1 MPLPRQLSD
10 MEMTKQQA
18 GVMKALKQGNEA
30 LKRAQQ
36 EVSCIMD
43 LLVYLAAAAALPLL
57 LLLLALTCDARCLC
71 RSRLTL
77 PR

>member
-18 GVMKALKQGNEA
+18 RGMKALKQGNEA

-43 LLVYLAAAAALPLL
+43 LLVYLAAAAPAALPLL
-57 LLLLALTCDARCLC
+57 LLLLALTCDCPLYISPSQRD
-71 RSRLTL
+71 
-77 PR
+77 

>member
-1 MPLPRQLSD
+1 

-71 RSRLTL
+71 SSRLTL